1 MAHRSFV
8 EVNNAT
14 RLQRSNIIYFD
25 DDLLIDTLDQRISSP
40 AAMDATKLFTQTSL
54 DRSGPRRRVVA
65 LAGSCLW
72 AALPI
77 SGPLGLHVEA
87 WPTIEASRVARC
99 SDRAIAA
106 EEQTNMIAAP
116 QITALKRTTILDTPD
131 WGAPSGPY
139 LPSGD
144 RRNHA
149 IACQLSAHRGQEID
163 LDK

>member
-1 MAHRSFV
+1 MAHCSFV

-65 LAGSCLW
+65 LAGSCLC

-77 SGPLGLHVEA
+77 SGPIGIVC
-87 WPTIEASRVARC
+87 RC
-99 SDRAIAA
+99 CANNRGVMGGPFGSSHCGRGTNKHDSCAA
-106 EEQTNMIAAP
+106 NYGAQAHHHFRYSLI
-116 QITALKRTTILDTPD
+116 
-131 WGAPSGPY
+131 GAPPAALTCHQVVGVTM
-139 LPSGD
+139 
-144 RRNHA
+144 R
-149 IACQLSAHRGQEID
+149 
-163 LDK
+163 

>member
-40 AAMDATKLFTQTSL
+40 ATMDATKLFTQTSL
-54 DRSGPRRRVVA
+54 DRSGPGRRVVA

-77 SGPLGLHVEA
+77 SGPIGIVC
-87 WPTIEASRVARC
+87 RC
-99 SDRAIAA
+99 CANNRGVMGRPMFVLSDWDRGTNKNDNCAA
-106 EEQTNMIAAP
+106 NC
-116 QITALKRTTILDTPD
+116 
-131 WGAPSGPY
+131 GA
-139 LPSGD
+139 
-144 RRNHA
+144 HA
-149 IACQLSAHRGQEID
+149 HHHFRYS
-163 LDK
+163 

>member
-1 MAHRSFV
+1 LQGWIKKAHCSFV

-14 RLQRSNIIYFD
+14 RLQRPNIIYFD
-25 DDLLIDTLDQRISSP
+25 DDFLIDTLDQRISSP

-77 SGPLGLHVEA
+77 AGPL
-87 WPTIEASRVARC
+87 
-99 SDRAIAA
+99 AIAA

-131 WGAPSGPY
+131 WGIPSGPY
-139 LPSGD
+139 L
-144 RRNHA
+144 
-149 IACQLSAHRGQEID
+149 
-163 LDK
+163 